1 MQKQM
6 DLKDWLKSINE
17 TKDNLIDED
26 PLLES
31 KYLPYIVNRC
41 MSGHIDALMY
51 ANEMNINSHLDK
63 KLQYDF
69 FLNSLRSKKRF
80 SPWMRK
86 EELSNLQTVKKYYGY
101 SDEKARQVL
110 PLLSDEQLDIIR
122 QRLDTGG
129 LK

>member
-1 MQKQM
+1 ME
-6 DLKDWLKSINE
+6 LKDWLKSINE
-17 TKDNLIDED
+17 TKTNLIDED

-41 MSGHIDALMY
+41 MSGHIDSLMY
-51 ANEMNINSHLDK
+51 ANEMNINNHLDK

-69 FLNSLRSKKRF
+69 YLNSLRSKKRF

-122 QRLDTGG
+122 QRFDTGG

>member
-1 MQKQM
+1 ME
-6 DLKDWLKSINE
+6 LKDWLKSINE
-17 TKDNLIDED
+17 TKTNLIDND
-26 PLLES
+26 STLEP

-41 MSGHIDALMY
+41 MSGQIETLMF
-51 ANEMNINSHLDK
+51 ANEMNISNHLDH

-69 FLNSLRSKKRF
+69 LLYTLRKKKRF

-86 EELSNLQTVKKYYGY
+86 DELSNLSIVKEYYGY

-110 PLLSDEQLDIIR
+110 PLLTEDQLKIITR
-122 QRLDTGG
+122 RLNTGV

>member
-1 MQKQM
+1 ME
-6 DLKDWLKSINE
+6 LKDWLKSINE
-17 TKDNLIDED
+17 TKTNLIDND
-26 PLLES
+26 STLEP

-41 MSGHIDALMY
+41 MSGQIDTLMF
-51 ANEMNINSHLDK
+51 ANEMNISNHLDN

-69 FLNSLRSKKRF
+69 LLYTLRKKKRF

-86 EELSNLQTVKKYYGY
+86 DELSNLSIVKEYYGY

-110 PLLSDEQLDIIR
+110 PLLTEDQLNIITR
-122 QRLDTGG
+122 RLDTGG

>member
-1 MQKQM
+1 ME
-6 DLKDWLKSINE
+6 LKDWLKSINE
-17 TKDNLIDED
+17 TKTNLIDND
-26 PLLES
+26 PTLEP

-41 MSGHIDALMY
+41 MSGQIDTLMF
-51 ANEMNINSHLDK
+51 ANEMNISNHLDN

-69 FLNSLRSKKRF
+69 LLYTLRKKKRF

-86 EELSNLQTVKKYYGY
+86 DELSNLSIVKEYYGY

-110 PLLSDEQLDIIR
+110 PLLTEDQLNIITR
-122 QRLDTGG
+122 RLNTGG

>member
-1 MQKQM
+1 M

-17 TKDNLIDED
+17 TKTNLIDED

-80 SPWMRK
+80 SPWIRK
-86 EELSNLQTVKKYYGY
+86 EELSNLQIVKKYYGY

-110 PLLSDEQLDIIR
+110 PLLSDEQLNIIR
-122 QRLDTGG
+122 QRFDTGG